1 MTGSTHSSIHN
12 FKEENEIWDVVKP
25 GAGPIQI
32 SYQKKKKY
40 DVTWRRWKK
49 IGSLKCF
56 SKI

>member
-32 SYQKKKKY
+32 SYQKKKKSMMSH
-40 DVTWRRWKK
+40 DEGEKR
-49 IGSLKCF
+49 LAL
-56 SKI
+56 